1 MDLIDF
7 DDCVSKGL
15 LKRTT
20 PSPEQAKA
28 GLKKAKILLSEAKAD
43 LKDRRFNSSL
53 MTAYAAIL
61 NAGRAVLFK
70 DGFREKSHFC
80 VARYLEAKH
89 KDKLPKDCIMLL
101 DHFRESRHDVQYE
114 SSYLADEGAARQ
126 IIEFADVFIS
136 SVEKLI
142 S

>member
-1 MDLIDF
+1 M
-7 DDCVSKGL
+7 SEGL
-15 LKRTT
+15 LRKAT

-28 GLKKAKILLSEAKAD
+28 GLGKAKILLTEAKAD

-89 KDKLPKDCIMLL
+89 KDRFPKDCILLL
-101 DHFRESRHDVQYE
+101 DHFRESRHEVQYE
-114 SSYLADEGAARQ
+114 SSYLADEVSAKQ